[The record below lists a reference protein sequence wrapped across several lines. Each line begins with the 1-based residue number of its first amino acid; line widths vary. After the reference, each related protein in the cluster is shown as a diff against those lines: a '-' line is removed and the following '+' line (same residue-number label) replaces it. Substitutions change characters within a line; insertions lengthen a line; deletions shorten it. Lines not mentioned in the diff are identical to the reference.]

1 MNFKE
6 QELQEIHSFLIEA
19 LSKRHSS
26 VVVKLWFVELKL
38 TALTKD
44 EAIFVA
50 STDMKKDIIEDKFS
64 DDLSECLAEIVGYSP
79 KVIIH
84 SKEHGEIDLSI
95 KHREPEKKEVSD
107 NNSSVAPQR
116 NENKSENRQYT
127 FENFVVGKS
136 NDLACAAAKA
146 VAEKDFSKLDTTN
159 LYNPLFIYGPSG
171 IGKTHLLYAITNR
184 ILDRY
189 PDKKIVLIS
198 SEEFTN
204 QLVDAIGKKTTAQFR
219 DKYRSVDVLLIDDIQ
234 FAAGRISVQEE
245 LFNTFNAIYEAK
257 KQIILTSD
265 RPPQEIQTLEDRL
278 RTRFMSGLIADI
290 SLPDFDLRY
299 AILKQKSIERG
310 LDLSPAILRY
320 IADNVKSSTRHLTG
334 VLNKLAAIQLLD
346 GAEITL
352 EVVKT
357 SIGDFVQGEETDV
370 KKMDEIIFTVAKRY
384 GVKREDILSSKR
396 TKEIVEPRHV
406 CVYVALQ
413 CTKLSKTQI
422 ASAINRDR
430 TTLVSSEKWVKD
442 KMAQDKDFAFLV
454 NDIIHEIRNM

>member
-95 KHREPEKKEVSD
+95 KHREPEKKDLSD
-107 NNSSVAPQR
+107 NNTSVAPQR

-290 SLPDFDLRY
+290 QLPEFDLRF
-299 AILKQKSIERG
+299 AILKQKVQQYN
-310 LDLSPAILRY
+310 LDIPSSILRF
-320 IADNVKSSTRHLTG
+320 IAENIKSSIRQLDG
-334 VLNKLAAIQLLD
+334 AIKKLSAIQLLEGVD
-346 GAEITL
+346 ITL
-352 EVVKT
+352 DKVA
-357 SIGDFVQGEETDV
+357 SSLGEYIQAEPSDT
-370 KKMDEIIFTVAKRY
+370 KKMDEIILTISKKY
-384 GVKREDILSSKR
+384 GVSREDILSTKR
-396 TKEIVEPRHV
+396 TKEIVEPRHLI
-406 CVYVALQ
+406 VYIALKT
-413 CTKLSKTQI
+413 TKLSKVQI
-422 ASAINRDR
+422 GNAINRDR
-430 TTLVSSEKWVKD
+430 TTLVSSEKFIKE
-442 KMAQDKDFAFLV
+442 KMDKD
-454 NDIIHEIRNM
+454 NDFNLMVKEIIREING

>member
-1 MNFKE
+1 MTFKE
-6 QELQEIHSFLIEA
+6 QELQEIYALIIEA
-19 LSKRHSS
+19 LLKKHPDT
-26 VVVKLWFVELKL
+26 VINLWFKDLKL
-38 TALTKD
+38 SSLSLE
-44 EAIFVA
+44 EAIFIAPTELRKNV
-50 STDMKKDIIEDKFS
+50 IENKYS
-64 DDLSECLAEIVGYSP
+64 DDLSEAILSIVGFEP
-79 KVIIH
+79 TIIIH
-84 SKEHGEIDLSI
+84 TSENAQLDLSHTPDETI
-95 KHREPEKKEVSD
+95 NQTPNQEKKRLD
-107 NNSSVAPQR
+107 IT
-116 NENKSENRQYT
+116 ENGKYT
-127 FENFVVGKS
+127 FDNFIEGSS
-136 NDLACAAAKA
+136 NKFALAAARA
-146 VAEKDFSKLDTTN
+146 VANKDFSKPDYSNT
-159 LYNPLFIYGPSG
+159 YNPLFIYGPSG
-171 IGKTHLLYAITNR
+171 VGKTHLLWAITNK
-184 ILDRY
+184 IIENF
-189 PDKKIVLIS
+189 PNKKILYIK

-204 QLVDAIGKKTTAQFR
+204 QLVESIQKKTTPQFR
-219 DKYRSVDVLLIDDIQ
+219 EKYRNVDVLLIDDIQ
-234 FAAGRISVQEE
+234 FVAGRIGIQEE
-245 LFNTFNAIYEAK
+245 LFNTFNAIYEAN

-352 EVVKT
+352 DVVKA

-370 KKMDEIIFTVAKRY
+370 KKMDEILFAVSKRY

-413 CTKLSKTQI
+413 CTKLSRTQI

-430 TTLVSSEKWVKD
+430 TTLNSSEKWVKD

>member
-107 NNSSVAPQR
+107 NNSSVAPHR

-290 SLPDFDLRY
+290 QLPEFDLRF
-299 AILKQKSIERG
+299 AILKQKVQQYN
-310 LDLSPAILRY
+310 LDIPSSILRF
-320 IADNVKSSTRHLTG
+320 IAENIKSSIRQLDG
-334 VLNKLAAIQLLD
+334 AIKKLSAIQLLEGVD
-346 GAEITL
+346 ITL
-352 EVVKT
+352 DKVA
-357 SIGDFVQGEETDV
+357 SSLGEYIQAEPSDT
-370 KKMDEIIFTVAKRY
+370 KKMDEIILTISKKY
-384 GVKREDILSSKR
+384 GVSREDILSTKR
-396 TKEIVEPRHV
+396 TKEIVEPRHLI
-406 CVYVALQ
+406 VYIALK
-413 CTKLSKTQI
+413 CTKLSKVQI
-422 ASAINRDR
+422 GNAINRDR
-430 TTLVSSEKWVKD
+430 TTLVSSEKFIKE
-442 KMAQDKDFAFLV
+442 KMDKD
-454 NDIIHEIRNM
+454 NDFNLMVKEIIREING

>member
-1 MNFKE
+1 MDFKE

-38 TALTKD
+38 SALTKD

-95 KHREPEKKEVSD
+95 KHREPEKKDISS
-107 NNSSVAPQR
+107 NNSNAISQR
-116 NENKSENRQYT
+116 RENKSENRQYT

-136 NDLACAAAKA
+136 NNLAYAAAKA
-146 VAEKDFSKLDTTN
+146 VAEKDFSEPDTTN

-204 QLVDAIGKKTTAQFR
+204 QLVDAIQKKTTSQFR
-219 DKYRSVDVLLIDDIQ
+219 DKYRSVDVLLVDDIQ

-245 LFNTFNAIYEAK
+245 LFNTFNSIYEAK

-290 SLPDFDLRY
+290 QLPEFDLRF
-299 AILKQKSIERG
+299 AILKQKTQQYN
-310 LDLSPAILRY
+310 LDIAPSILRF
-320 IADNVKSSTRHLTG
+320 IAENIKSSIRQLDG
-334 VLNKLAAIQLLD
+334 AIKKLSAIQLLEGVD
-346 GAEITL
+346 ITL
-352 EVVKT
+352 DKVA
-357 SIGDFVQGEETDV
+357 SSLGEYIQAEPSDT
-370 KKMDEIIFTVAKRY
+370 KKMDEIILNISKRY
-384 GVKREDILSSKR
+384 GVSREDILSTKR
-396 TKEIVEPRHV
+396 TKEIVEPRHLI
-406 CVYVALQ
+406 VYIALQ

-422 ASAINRDR
+422 GNAINRDR
-430 TTLVSSEKWVKD
+430 TTLVSSEKFVKE
-442 KMAQDKDFAFLV
+442 KMDKD
-454 NDIIHEIRNM
+454 NDFNLIVKEIIREING

>member
-95 KHREPEKKEVSD
+95 KRREPEKKEVSD
-107 NNSSVAPQR
+107 NNSNLAPQR

-290 SLPDFDLRY
+290 QLPEFDLRF
-299 AILKQKSIERG
+299 AILKQKVQQYN
-310 LDLSPAILRY
+310 LDIPSSILRF
-320 IADNVKSSTRHLTG
+320 IAENIKSSIRQLDG
-334 VLNKLAAIQLLD
+334 AIKKLSAIQLLEGVD
-346 GAEITL
+346 ITL
-352 EVVKT
+352 DKVA
-357 SIGDFVQGEETDV
+357 SSLGEYIQAEPSDT
-370 KKMDEIIFTVAKRY
+370 KKMDEIILTISKKY
-384 GVKREDILSSKR
+384 GVSREDILSTKR
-396 TKEIVEPRHV
+396 TKEIVEPRHLI
-406 CVYVALQ
+406 VYIALKT
-413 CTKLSKTQI
+413 TKLSKVQI
-422 ASAINRDR
+422 GNAINRDR
-430 TTLVSSEKWVKD
+430 TTLVSSEKFIKE
-442 KMAQDKDFAFLV
+442 KMDKD
-454 NDIIHEIRNM
+454 NDFNLMVKEIIREING

>member
-290 SLPDFDLRY
+290 QLPEFDLRF
-299 AILKQKSIERG
+299 AILKQKVQQYN
-310 LDLSPAILRY
+310 LDIPSSILRF
-320 IADNVKSSTRHLTG
+320 IAENIKSSIRQLDG
-334 VLNKLAAIQLLD
+334 AIKKLSAIQLLEGVD
-346 GAEITL
+346 ITL
-352 EVVKT
+352 DKVA
-357 SIGDFVQGEETDV
+357 SSLGEYIQAEPSDT
-370 KKMDEIIFTVAKRY
+370 KKMDEIILTISKKY
-384 GVKREDILSSKR
+384 GVSREDILSTKR
-396 TKEIVEPRHV
+396 TKEIVEPRHLI
-406 CVYVALQ
+406 VYIALK
-413 CTKLSKTQI
+413 CTKLSKVQI
-422 ASAINRDR
+422 GNAINRDR
-430 TTLVSSEKWVKD
+430 TTLVSSEKFIKE
-442 KMAQDKDFAFLV
+442 KMDKD
-454 NDIIHEIRNM
+454 NDFNLMVKEIIREING

>member
-1 MNFKE
+1 MDFKE

-38 TALTKD
+38 SALTKD

-95 KHREPEKKEVSD
+95 KHREPEKKDVSD
-107 NNSSVAPQR
+107 NTSSVAPQR

-127 FENFVVGKS
+127 LENFVVGKS
-136 NDLACAAAKA
+136 NDLAYAAAKA
-146 VAEKDFSKLDTTN
+146 VANQDFSQPDVFN
-159 LYNPLFIYGPSG
+159 MNNPLFIYGPSG
-171 IGKTHLLYAITNR
+171 VGKTHLLYAITNR

-290 SLPDFDLRY
+290 QLPEFDLRF
-299 AILKQKSIERG
+299 AILKQKVQQYN
-310 LDLSPAILRY
+310 LDIPSSILRF
-320 IADNVKSSTRHLTG
+320 IAENIKSSIRQLDG
-334 VLNKLAAIQLLD
+334 AIKKLSAIQLLEGVD
-346 GAEITL
+346 ITL
-352 EVVKT
+352 DKVA
-357 SIGDFVQGEETDV
+357 SSLGEYIQAEPSDT
-370 KKMDEIIFTVAKRY
+370 KKMDEIILTISKKY
-384 GVKREDILSSKR
+384 GVSREDILSTKR
-396 TKEIVEPRHV
+396 TKEIVEPRHLI
-406 CVYVALQ
+406 VYIALKT
-413 CTKLSKTQI
+413 TKLSKVQI
-422 ASAINRDR
+422 GNAINRDR
-430 TTLVSSEKWVKD
+430 TTLVSSEKFIKE
-442 KMAQDKDFAFLV
+442 KMDKD
-454 NDIIHEIRNM
+454 NDFNLMVKEIIREING

>member
-95 KHREPEKKEVSD
+95 KHREPEIKDSSD
-107 NNSSVAPQR
+107 NNTSVAPQR

-290 SLPDFDLRY
+290 QLPEFDLRF
-299 AILKQKSIERG
+299 AILKQKVQQYN
-310 LDLSPAILRY
+310 LDIPSSILRF
-320 IADNVKSSTRHLTG
+320 IAENIKSSIRQLDG
-334 VLNKLAAIQLLD
+334 AIKKLSAIQLLEGVD
-346 GAEITL
+346 ITL
-352 EVVKT
+352 DKVA
-357 SIGDFVQGEETDV
+357 SSLGEYIQAEPSDT
-370 KKMDEIIFTVAKRY
+370 KKMDEIILTISKKY
-384 GVKREDILSSKR
+384 GVSREDILSTKR
-396 TKEIVEPRHV
+396 TKEIVEPRHLI
-406 CVYVALQ
+406 VYIALKT
-413 CTKLSKTQI
+413 TKLSKVQI
-422 ASAINRDR
+422 GNAINRDR
-430 TTLVSSEKWVKD
+430 TTLVSSEKFIKE
-442 KMAQDKDFAFLV
+442 KMDKD
-454 NDIIHEIRNM
+454 NDFNLMVKEIIREING

>member
-26 VVVKLWFVELKL
+26 VVLKLWFYELKL
-38 TALTKD
+38 SALTKD
-44 EAIFVA
+44 EAIFIA

-64 DDLSECLAEIVGYSP
+64 DDLSECLAEIVGFSP
-79 KVIIH
+79 KIIIH

-95 KHREPEKKEVSD
+95 KHTPVINDD
-107 NNSSVAPQR
+107 NATPQR
-116 NENKSENRQYT
+116 RVNKSENSQYT

-136 NDLACAAAKA
+136 NNMAHAAAKA
-146 VAEKDFSKLDTTN
+146 VANQDFSQPDISN
-159 LYNPLFIYGPSG
+159 MYNPLFIYGPSG
-171 IGKTHLLYAITNR
+171 VGKTHLLYAITNR
-184 ILDRY
+184 ILERY

-204 QLVDAIGKKTTAQFR
+204 QLVDAIGKKTTSQFR

-290 SLPDFDLRY
+290 QLPEFDLRF
-299 AILKQKSIERG
+299 AILKQKTQQYN
-310 LDLSPAILRY
+310 LDIAPSILRF
-320 IADNVKSSTRHLTG
+320 IAENIKTSIRQLDGAIK
-334 VLNKLAAIQLLD
+334 KLSAIQLLEGVD
-346 GAEITL
+346 ITL
-352 EVVKT
+352 DKVA
-357 SIGDFVQGEETDV
+357 SSLGEYIQAEPSDT
-370 KKMDEIIFTVAKRY
+370 KKMDEIILNISKRY
-384 GVKREDILSSKR
+384 GVSREDILSSKR
-396 TKEIVEPRHV
+396 SKEIVEPRHLI
-406 CVYVALQ
+406 VYIALK
-413 CTKLSKTQI
+413 CTKLNKVQI
-422 ASAINRDR
+422 GNAINRDR
-430 TTLVSSEKWVKD
+430 TTLVSSEKFIKE
-442 KMAQDKDFAFLV
+442 KIDKDNDFNLLV
-454 NDIIHEIRNM
+454 KEIIREING

>member
-6 QELQEIHSFLIEA
+6 QELQEIHSFLIEE

-38 TALTKD
+38 SSLTKD
-44 EAIFVA
+44 EAIFIA

-64 DDLSECLAEIVGYSP
+64 DDLSECLTEIVGFSP
-79 KVIIH
+79 KIIIH
-84 SKEHGEIDLSI
+84 SKEHGEIDLS
-95 KHREPEKKEVSD
+95 KKNKQIYEDDDNFQPQRRVNKSD
-107 NNSSVAPQR
+107 NS
-116 NENKSENRQYT
+116 QYT
-127 FENFVVGKS
+127 FENFVVGNS
-136 NDLACAAAKA
+136 NNIAHAAAKA
-146 VAEKDFSKLDTTN
+146 VAYQDFSQPDVSN
-159 LYNPLFIYGPSG
+159 MHNPLFIYGPSG

-265 RPPQEIQTLEDRL
+265 RPPNEIKTLEDRL

-290 SLPDFDLRY
+290 QLPEFDLRF
-299 AILKQKSIERG
+299 AILKQKIQQYN
-310 LDLSPAILRY
+310 LDIPSSILRF
-320 IADNVKSSTRHLTG
+320 IAENIKSSIRELDG
-334 VLNKLAAIQLLD
+334 AIKKLSAIQLLE
-346 GAEITL
+346 GTEITL
-352 EVVKT
+352 DKVA
-357 SIGDFVQGEETDV
+357 SSLGEYIQAEPSDT
-370 KKMDEIIFTVAKRY
+370 KKMDEIILNISKRY
-384 GVKREDILSSKR
+384 GVSREDILSSKR
-396 TKEIVEPRHV
+396 SKEIAEPRHLI
-406 CVYVALQ
+406 VYVALS
-413 CTKLSKTQI
+413 CTKLNKVQI
-422 ASAINRDR
+422 GNAINRDR
-430 TTLVSSEKWVKD
+430 TTLVSSEKYVKE
-442 KMAQDKDFAFLV
+442 KMDKDNDFNLLV
-454 NDIIHEIRNM
+454 KEIIRDINGW